1 MAAWNE
7 LINGVKSCRNCANL
21 GKKIWHCTG
30 CDNNSLWTP
39 MEAPKTDYV
48 AYSKKTPIKT
58 TYSFPR
64 IKKVLFSAPA
74 TIVFW
79 DDNTKTVVK
88 CSENDDFDWEKGLAM
103 AISKKFFGNEGNY
116 YNNFKQWEPEEVDMV
131 YPTMPESIINSF
143 KNAGESLEKL
153 KNSIINKHKGE

>member
-1 MAAWNE
+1 MTIDRN
-7 LINGVKSCRNCANL
+7 ISIKSCRNCANL
-21 GKKIWHCTG
+21 SKKIWHCAG
-30 CDNNSLWTP
+30 CDGDNLWTP

-48 AYSKKTPIKT
+48 GCSKKTPIKT

-64 IKKVLFSAPA
+64 IKKVLFKNPA

-88 CSENDDFDWEKGLAM
+88 CSEHDDFDWEKGLAM

-116 YNNFKQWEPEEVDMV
+116 YNNFKKWAQEEEKEEDETITVKFDI
-131 YPTMPESIINSF
+131 PATPLANLSREIDKFSKSIRRGLF
-143 KNAGESLEKL
+143 
-153 KNSIINKHKGE
+153 